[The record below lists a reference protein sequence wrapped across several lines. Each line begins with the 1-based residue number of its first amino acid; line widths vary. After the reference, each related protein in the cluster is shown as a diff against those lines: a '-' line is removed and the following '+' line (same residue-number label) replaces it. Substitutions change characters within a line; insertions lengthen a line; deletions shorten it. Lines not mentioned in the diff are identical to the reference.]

1 MSDMSKR
8 TKHLG
13 VKVSD
18 AKYNEIVYFAD
29 EKGISISALLV
40 LAVSE
45 YIKANKNN
53 YVYGGNVHGNQV

>member
-1 MSDMSKR
+1 MGKVSKR

-18 AKYNEIVYFAD
+18 AKYEEISSFAD

-45 YIKANKNN
+45 YIKANSKNN
-53 YVYGGNVHGNQV
+53 VYGGIVYGN

>member
-1 MSDMSKR
+1 MSDKARR

-18 AKYNEIVYFAD
+18 AKYNEIVSFAD

-45 YIKANKNN
+45 YIKANKTNN
-53 YVYGGNVHGNQV
+53 FYGGNVYGN

>member
-1 MSDMSKR
+1 MNGNSKR

-18 AKYNEIVYFAD
+18 AKYKEIVSFAE

-45 YIKANKNN
+45 YIQSNSQK
-53 YVYGGNVHGNQV
+53 

>member
-1 MSDMSKR
+1 MGEISKR

-18 AKYNEIVYFAD
+18 AKYKEIVSFAE

-45 YIKANKNN
+45 YIQANSKNN
-53 YVYGGNVHGNQV
+53 VYGGRAYGN

>member
-18 AKYNEIVYFAD
+18 AKYNEIVSFAD
-29 EKGISISALLV
+29 EKGTSISALLV

-45 YIKANKNN
+45 YIKANTTNKF
-53 YVYGGNVHGNQV
+53 YGGNVHGN

>member
-1 MSDMSKR
+1 MSDKTRR

-18 AKYNEIVYFAD
+18 AKYNEIVSFAE
-29 EKGISISALLV
+29 EKGITISALLV

-45 YIKANKNN
+45 YIKANTNN
-53 YVYGGNVHGNQV
+53 YVFGGNVYGN